1 MEKCDV
7 VSVAERLNIL
17 EDFLAKRDL
26 KELTQAALQEKYK
39 IKQVDV
45 LILFGGCIPEGCE
58 VFYQAYR
65 NNFAKHYMIVG
76 GAGHTTASLR
86 QKMQP
91 VLPNFSTADKS
102 EAEIMQA
109 YLKQKYNMENCILE
123 SKSTNCGN
131 NVTNALTKLDE
142 LNIKPQTIAFIQDAT
157 MQHRM
162 EAGFRKYAGGV
173 KLINFAGYKLYFTVK
188 DNKLVLTDN
197 NLWGMWSRD
206 KYIEL
211 LLGEIPRLQDDK
223 DGYGPNGKD
232 FIAHVDIPAEVETAF
247 RQLKEQLNIQTRKAN
262 EIFATK

>member
-1 MEKCDV
+1 MDKYECV
-7 VSVAERLNIL
+7 VENLNIL

-76 GAGHTTASLR
+76 GTGHTTGSLR

-131 NVTNALTKLDE
+131 NVTNALAKLDE

-188 DNKLVLTDN
+188 DNKLALTDN
-197 NLWGMWSRD
+197 NLWSRD

-211 LLGEIPRLQDDK
+211 LLGEIPRLRDDK

-262 EIFATK
+262 KIFATK